1 MVTQEPKAQFAWPAQ
16 AAVNRPVPKTKI
28 YAHAKPTAA
37 QRAPFVDQVESII
50 WAYKLAPETINLP
63 AKPDVPEI
71 EVFEVALKLPDVSHS
86 VLRCIDKAIP
96 FPILFVLRFEDR
108 IQAIAAYK
116 RPSDA
121 ASGQWVL
128 GDYHAT
134 PWQKDDAP
142 RAALPVALDLQ
153 GLYEQLVR
161 HHLAIPA
168 RPGESLRD
176 QLDRQHWRPSRPQR
190 PSWKRA
196 LRKKSNSTERLK
208 STRSCVPCAQSCT
221 PCLNKSSPITIRYI
235 FCSCL
240 RLYSKR

>member
-1 MVTQEPKAQFAWPAQ
+1 MTQDPKAQFAWPAQ

-28 YAHAKPTAA
+28 YAHTKPTAA
-37 QRAPFVDQVESII
+37 LRALFVDQVESIT

-71 EVFEVALKLPDVSHS
+71 EVFEIALKLPDINHS

-128 GDYHAT
+128 GDYHAA

-153 GLYEQLVR
+153 GLYEQLLR
-161 HHLAIPA
+161 QHLAVPA
-168 RPGESLRD
+168 RAAESLRD
-176 QLDRQHWRPSRPQR
+176 QLDRLAALAAKQTAATKLESRLAQEKQFNR
-190 PSWKRA
+190 KIEINAQLRTVRTELHA
-196 LRKKSNSTERLK
+196 LSE
-208 STRSCVPCAQSCT
+208 
-221 PCLNKSSPITIRYI
+221 
-235 FCSCL
+235 
-240 RLYSKR
+240 